1 MNSLKE
7 NAFFKMCCTKAD
19 TPSCMLISTPRP
31 SRLSPVPRWLTE
43 NSLLTDWEVES
54 CPQAL
59 LQDQICILTCIGD
72 AEFFFFFWCRLS
84 SARICA
90 LRAVSTG
97 VPTKQRQ
104 AHIRDPSANTHP
116 RSSRSTGAPCIE
128 KSSWRSDVSL
138 PKSTYFCGDLLM
150 ISFQKNI
157 KVVLMS
163 GSLFLKK
170 EKPLSS
176 SMAKTALVLQR
187 PWTTVTYKFVS

>member
-31 SRLSPVPRWLTE
+31 LPLEPCAEMANRRQPSDWLRGRELPPGTAPG
-43 NSLLTDWEVES
+43 SDLHSHMYWWCWVFLL
-54 CPQAL
+54 
-59 LQDQICILTCIGD
+59 
-72 AEFFFFFWCRLS
+72 FFWCRLS

-104 AHIRDPSANTHP
+104 AHVRDPSANTHP

-128 KSSWRSDVSL
+128 KSSWRGDVSL
-138 PKSTYFCGDLLM
+138 TKVHSLL
-150 ISFQKNI
+150 
-157 KVVLMS
+157 
-163 GSLFLKK
+163 
-170 EKPLSS
+170 
-176 SMAKTALVLQR
+176 
-187 PWTTVTYKFVS
+187 